1 MRQIK
6 AWTIMILMLSS
17 VCFVSCNKEE
27 TISPITLVDGEQNIV
42 GKGDSNT
49 MSILIRW
56 RELLFQ
62 IQGGDGKFVIS
73 NDNEDVLDAKCDGR
87 TVTLI
92 PLVLGKAN
100 ITIKDS
106 SGNTLFIS
114 VNVKV
119 DKSSAT
125 IISSPSCRIY
135 GENISDQDR
144 MNLEKELLSSTFKEG
159 GGYYFIYEKKNAVE
173 KVRIYPQ
180 KLYDVEYKEYDSM
193 YKGEIP
199 ESLAPSPIHEQIYY
213 WYIFTSNE
221 EELALFC
228 IRDEMRAKKESNN
241 IRMNLPINY
250 VYLLD
255 VTSQYKVKY
264 PNLERVYIEQALKF
278 QDID

>member
-1 MRQIK
+1 
-6 AWTIMILMLSS
+6 MILMLSS
-17 VCFVSCNKEE
+17 VYFVSCNKEE

-49 MSILIRW
+49 MSISIRW

-73 NDNEDVLDAKCDGR
+73 NDNEDVLVAKCDGR

-106 SGNTLFIS
+106 SGSILSIS

-135 GENISDQDR
+135 GENMSDQDR

-159 GGYYFIYEKKNAVE
+159 
-173 KVRIYPQ
+173 
-180 KLYDVEYKEYDSM
+180 
-193 YKGEIP
+193 
-199 ESLAPSPIHEQIYY
+199 
-213 WYIFTSNE
+213 
-221 EELALFC
+221 
-228 IRDEMRAKKESNN
+228 
-241 IRMNLPINY
+241 
-250 VYLLD
+250 
-255 VTSQYKVKY
+255 
-264 PNLERVYIEQALKF
+264 IE
-278 QDID
+278 